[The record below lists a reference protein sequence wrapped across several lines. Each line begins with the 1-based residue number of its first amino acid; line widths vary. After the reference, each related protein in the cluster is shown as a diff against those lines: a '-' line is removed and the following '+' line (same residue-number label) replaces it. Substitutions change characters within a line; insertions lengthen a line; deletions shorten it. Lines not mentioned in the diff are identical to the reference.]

1 MAEILQT
8 VKEIEKFFAGLF
20 VEYAGVNKNKVLLA
34 YSEEGRPAF
43 NIDKMA
49 YFISVFPEVDDR
61 ESYKHREEKYIDS
74 IGKFRQSQF
83 SQRTLRLH
91 ITTYG
96 ENTDQS
102 IIRFQNMLYSAD
114 ANYTLSNM
122 YLHIIPERTNGVI
135 RLQERI
141 NDRWWTR
148 YDIDLYFYNT
158 VKIENDVSAFESVDI
173 RTEVNN

>member
-1 MAEILQT
+1 
-8 VKEIEKFFAGLF
+8 
-20 VEYAGVNKNKVLLA
+20 
-34 YSEEGRPAF
+34 
-43 NIDKMA
+43 
-49 YFISVFPEVDDR
+49 
-61 ESYKHREEKYIDS
+61 
-74 IGKFRQSQF
+74 
-83 SQRTLRLH
+83 
-91 ITTYG
+91 
-96 ENTDQS
+96 
-102 IIRFQNMLYSAD
+102 MLYSAD

-141 NDRWWTR
+141 NDRWWIR